1 MLTWLMR
8 EAWPSP
14 VTGTSFTQ
22 GVVVAGQS
30 VAVSA
35 ESDQLVAFGDGIESD
50 AVTLSWGQLV
60 QVGLAATTLR
70 LVTGK

>member
-1 MLTWLMR
+1 MR

-50 AVTLSWGQLV
+50 AVTLSWGN
-60 QVGLAATTLR
+60 GSRWAWPR
-70 LVTGK
+70 RRCGW